1 MSAVARRWGINR
13 GFLSAWRQ
21 QAGLVR
27 RKGCKQGDVRAAVC
41 ADHDCR

>member
-21 QAGLVR
+21 QAGW
-27 RKGCKQGDVRAAVC
+27 
-41 ADHDCR
+41 